1 MKYAM
6 LGQYKISDH
15 IVFDHINLL
24 GYSGAMLSILFER
37 LKALNFTGKISII
50 TNIGITDEVP
60 FENGLSYSI
69 VPVETVSELTLRSC
83 LLSSSRPCVKIAVFE
98 DFRRKLGIGQD
109 HYFSLVD
116 PAAIIASTVTLESG
130 VSIEPCVTVSPYANL
145 GFGVTVSRNTSVGH
159 HSLLGDFVTLNPGV
173 NIAGHCSVG
182 EGTVI
187 GIGTSV
193 FDHVT
198 IGKNCQIGG
207 GSVVTRDIPDGV
219 IAYGNPCRVIREVN
233 R

>member
-1 MKYAM
+1 MREQK
-6 LGQYKISDH
+6 KISGK
-15 IVFDHINLL
+15 ILFDHINLL

-37 LKALNFTGKISII
+37 LKVHNFTGGISII
-50 TNIGITDEVP
+50 TNMGITDEVP

-69 VPVETVSELTLRSC
+69 VPVETISKLTLKSC
-83 LLSSSRPCVKIAVFE
+83 LFSSSSPRVKIAVFE

-109 HYFSLVD
+109 HYFSLID
-116 PAAIIASTVTLESG
+116 PVANIASTVTYKSG
-130 VSIEPCVTVSPYANL
+130 VSIEPGVTVSPYANL
-145 GFGVTVSRNTSVGH
+145 GFGVTIARNSSVGH
-159 HSLLGDFVTLNPGV
+159 HTLLDDFVTLNQGV
-173 NIAGHCSVG
+173 NVAGHCSVG

-193 FDHVT
+193 FDHIT

-219 IAYGNPCRVIREVN
+219 IAYGNPCRVIREAN